1 MVRFSIMQTP
11 LQLCS
16 ITGVWPE
23 LTTVNSM
30 SEILVED
37 ASLDLTKFSPVTST
51 EDRVK
56 SSEFAMSINNDTSL
70 PEILDAVNSTPDIDE
85 RPTDTSCKC
94 TSLAF
99 TSPALALIAVPNLV
113 KLESVTSKLPLD

>member
-1 MVRFSIMQTP
+1 MQTP

-23 LTTVNSM
+23 LTTMNSI

-70 PEILDAVNSTPDIDE
+70 PEILDAVKSTPDIDE

-94 TSLAF
+94 TSLAI